1 MSFLRSLFSGVSG
14 LKNHQIMM
22 DVIGNNISNINT
34 VAFKAGRA
42 TFSEMFAQTLRGAT
56 APTDLNGGTDPIQV
70 GLGMSINT
78 LDTLFSQGNIET
90 TGQSTDLAIQGSGF
104 FAVNLNGQTLYTRM
118 GTFQFDADGRLVH
131 PGTGAVLQ
139 GRMADTTGN
148 IPPGTKLE
156 DLKIS
161 LDQKSAAKATTNVKF
176 SGNLD
181 AEASIANI
189 SLNGNLD
196 PTSPVGTQ
204 VDLTTTIKDS
214 YDQSHDIVL
223 RFTNTGANTWDV
235 TTVSATDG
243 TVAGGTATATFDP
256 VTGQL
261 TALASPVP
269 ITMTSTF
276 TPPAPPMT
284 IDLRAVNLTQHAGAS
299 SVIGTFNK
307 AASAVNVSMTIFD
320 SLGNTHTVTLAF
332 TKTATPNQWSWVATA
347 PTPASITSGGSGT
360 ITFNSNGTLASFAYA
375 GGATALGIDPGN
387 GASPMNVTLD
397 AGTPGVFSGI
407 TQNAS
412 TSNITLR
419 NQDGYGVGTLGDVSI
434 DQTGNIV
441 GAFSN
446 GTVMTLGRVMLAD
459 FNNPGGLMRYGE
471 NMYQVSGDSGSPA
484 IIAPGDASQST
495 IISGALEQSNVD
507 LADEFTKMIMAQR
520 GFQANARVITTS
532 DQFLQE
538 VVDMKR

>member
-34 VAFKAGRA
+34 VGFKAGRA

-56 APTDLNGGTDPIQV
+56 APTETNGGTDPIQV
-70 GLGMSINT
+70 GLGMNINT

-104 FAVNLNGQTLYTRM
+104 FVVNENGQSLYTRM
-118 GTFQFDADGRLVH
+118 GTFQFDANGRLVH
-131 PGTGAVLQ
+131 PGTGAILQ
-139 GRMADTTGN
+139 GRMADSTGN

-161 LDQKSAAKATTNVKF
+161 LDQKSPAKPTTHVTF

-181 AEASIANI
+181 SSASIANI
-189 SLNGNLD
+189 ALNGNLD
-196 PTSPVGTQ
+196 PTSTVGTQ
-204 VDLTTTIKDS
+204 VDLTTTVKDS
-214 YDQSHDIVL
+214 HDQSHDVVL
-223 RFTNTGANTWDV
+223 RCTNTGPNTWDV
-235 TTVSATDG
+235 STISATGATVS
-243 TVAGGTATATFDP
+243 GGTATATFDP
-256 VTGQL
+256 ITGKGTL
-261 TALASPVP
+261 TGSVP
-269 ITMTSTF
+269 ITLTSTL

-284 IDLRAVNLTQHAGAS
+284 IDLRAPNFTQHAGSS
-299 SVIGTFNK
+299 SVIGTFSPI
-307 AASAVNVSMTIFD
+307 ADAVSVSVTVFD

-332 TKTATPNQWSWVATA
+332 TKTPTANQWTWSASV
-347 PTPASITSGGSGT
+347 PTPAT
-360 ITFNSNGTLASFAYA
+360 ITAGGTGTVTFNPNGTLSSFNYN
-375 GGATALGIDPGN
+375 GGATAMAIDPGT
-387 GASPMNVTLD
+387 GASPLNVTLD

-407 TQNAS
+407 TQNQGA
-412 TSNITLR
+412 SNITLR
-419 NQDGYGVGTLGDVSI
+419 EQDGYGVGTLGNVSI

-446 GTVMTLGRVMLAD
+446 GTVMTLGRVMIAD

-471 NMYQVSGDSGSPA
+471 NMYQVSGNSGSPA
-484 IIAPGDASQST
+484 IVIPGESSQST
-495 IISGALEQSNVD
+495 IVSGSLEQSNVD